1 MVLEQY
7 IQRVEEKLQQL
18 VKRLHQL
25 QSENASLKEEINH
38 QQQTLQ
44 QQQLAIQALEDK
56 LHLARIAAT
65 AQGGATVATDDAAFK
80 KEIRSKIN
88 DYIREIDRCIALLNG

>member
-7 IQRVEEKLQQL
+7 IQRVEEKLQLL
-18 VKRLHQL
+18 VKRLHQV

-44 QQQLAIQALEDK
+44 QQQLAIQAMEDK
-56 LHLARIAAT
+56 LHLSRIAVT
-65 AQGGATVATDDAAFK
+65 AQGGTTATEDAAFK
-80 KEIRSKIN
+80 KEIRNKIN
-88 DYIREIDRCIALLNG
+88 EYIKEIDRCIALLNG